1 MALTAEQQSLVDVQ
15 VAVETVRHSNQVALE
30 TQRQA
35 NQVINFAGQIK
46 LDAIRLAQ
54 QTLIENAR
62 SKPADER
69 EITPA
74 DIATFATALVA
85 ATNA

>member
-15 VAVETVRHSNQVALE
+15 VAIENARHANQIALE
-30 TQRQA
+30 GIRQA
-35 NQVINFAGQIK
+35 NQVINSTAQQK
-46 LDAIRLAQ
+46 LDATRLAQ

-62 SKPADER
+62 SKPVDER
-69 EITPA
+69 EITPT
-74 DIATFATALVA
+74 DIATFATALVT

>member
-1 MALTAEQQSLVDVQ
+1 MAFTAEQQAQLDIQ
-15 VAVETVRHSNQVALE
+15 TAMETLRHNNQMIVMTA
-30 TQRQA
+30 QM
-35 NQVINFAGQIK
+35 K

-74 DIATFATALVA
+74 DIAAFATALVT

>member
-1 MALTAEQQSLVDVQ
+1 MALTAEQQSIVDVQ
-15 VAVETVRHSNQVALE
+15 VAIETARHANQVALE
-30 TQRQA
+30 AIRQA
-35 NQVINFAGQIK
+35 NQVINSTAQQK
-46 LDAIRLAQ
+46 LDATRLAQ

-74 DIATFATALVA
+74 DIATFATALVT

>member
-1 MALTAEQQSLVDVQ
+1 MALTAEQQGTLELQ
-15 VAVETVRHSNQVALE
+15 LAVETARHNNQMIFMTA
-30 TQRQA
+30 QA
-35 NQVINFAGQIK
+35 K
-46 LDAIRLAQ
+46 LDAIRIAQ

-74 DIATFATALVA
+74 DIAAFATALVT